1 MALEA
6 MGAWAMAMAVAV
18 AVSADWAMVVALVA
32 TEALDMA
39 LAMEAMDMALTMEA
53 MDMALAMEAM
63 DVAAAAL
70 HAVEDMGS
78 PVSTEILFQ

>member
-32 TEALDMA
+32 MEALDMA
-39 LAMEAMDMALTMEA
+39 LAMEASAL
-53 MDMALAMEAM
+53 ALAMEASDMATGAPFPMGDM
-63 DVAAAAL
+63 D
-70 HAVEDMGS
+70 S
-78 PVSTEILFQ
+78 PPSTERLNWESNS